1 MSISAWNVGWPHYKN
16 LTINENNKDIGSTE
30 YDGRQSIVQ
39 SLTVAGSAV
48 GALIAGPVA
57 GIGRWKCIIICNTI
71 AIIGGAFTLFYHNFY
86 LLCIGKFLYGMAC
99 GGFSFYCP
107 KYIGECSPK
116 EVSGPA
122 GSMF

>member
-48 GALIAGPVA
+48 GALIAGPFA
-57 GIGRWKCIIICNTI
+57 GIGRWKCIIICITI
-71 AIIGGAFTLFYHNFY
+71 AIIGGSFTLFYHNFY
-86 LLCIGKFLYGMAC
+86 LLCIGKFLNGMAC
-99 GGFSFYCP
+99 SGFSIYCP
-107 KYIGECSPK
+107 KYIEECSPK
-116 EVSGPA
+116 EVSGIA